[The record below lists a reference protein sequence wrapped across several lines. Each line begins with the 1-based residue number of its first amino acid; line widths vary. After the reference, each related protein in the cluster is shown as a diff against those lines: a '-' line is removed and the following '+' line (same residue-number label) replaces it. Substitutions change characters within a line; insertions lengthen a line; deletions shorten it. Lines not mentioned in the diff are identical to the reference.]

1 MNVSYDIFELAD
13 CPVVITDKNFVITYK
28 NSLASKLFCG
38 FRRRSKISRY
48 FRNFKNDVDFSLINE
63 LDIETGTQFMR
74 ALVLP
79 VSEDALVFLFF
90 TLFTFT
96 NSEKMLTY
104 VREKYSGNFF
114 DFYCSA
120 FREYT
125 EMCAPGGFA
134 KHSIPER
141 AFSELLSLT
150 SFFREKPSFMQTEVY
165 NISELIEV
173 ITKKIAK
180 TLPAFGLRTADAEIL
195 ERDCYAKINPRIFCF
210 VIFRVFYIAFRLS
223 STGKVRISLD
233 TPRYS
238 NIEICVSTHTDAP
251 SKSSDSGDCDY
262 LAKLFP
268 EFSFEFDILKRTGLL
283 DNTLQFCQ
291 SGSDLKLRYTIKRD
305 YGTSLSLR
313 AGNAEIH
320 QKRINAAVN
329 TAFAQI
335 KKLLS
340 KNS

>member
-1 MNVSYDIFELAD
+1 MNLFYRRPLSLILCIMLGGFSLFAILPDVLKPCSLLAII
-13 CPVVITDKNFVITYK
+13 PLLLVLTVRR
-28 NSLASKLFCG
+28 
-38 FRRRSKISRY
+38 FRRALAIVAFSALLVSFLSSYLY
-48 FRNFKNDVDFSLINE
+48 FDCWFKAYERFDGEVEVSATVTEIDKSIYYSTTLTLKTDNIDDEAFSSAYNL
-63 LDIETGTQFMR
+63 R
-74 ALVLP
+74 AT
-79 VSEDALVFLFF
+79 VSPESALHLAKGCVVKFTCRLNAFED
-90 TLFTFT
+90 
-96 NSEKMLTY
+96 S
-104 VREKYSGNFF
+104 F
-114 DFYCSA
+114 DFDANSY
-120 FREYT
+120 YT
-125 EMCAPGGFA
+125 ARG
-134 KHSIPER
+134 
-141 AFSELLSLT
+141 
-150 SFFREKPSFMQTEVY
+150 
-165 NISELIEV
+165 IS
-173 ITKKIAK
+173 
-180 TLPAFGLRTADAEIL
+180 ADAEIL
-195 ERDCYAKINPRIFCF
+195 ERDCYAKINLRIFCF

-268 EFSFEFDILKRTGLL
+268 EFSFEFDILKRTGLF

-340 KNS
+340 KSS